1 MDPSY
6 LIYNKSVISNGW
18 EERKFYPHLA
28 AYTSMHCESI
38 RDRSVYIFD
47 LLQGINVILLIEA
60 SLEWMELIQWLGV
73 SVSKKFLKF
82 DKLNLLK

>member
-38 RDRSVYIFD
+38 RDLNIENEIIQV
-47 LLQGINVILLIEA
+47 LQENISEFLYN
-60 SLEWMELIQWLGV
+60 LGEGKV
-73 SVSKKFLKF
+73 LQTIIKF
-82 DKLNLLK
+82 